1 MRQRDTMRRRIY
13 CGLCSDTDWVC
24 EDHIRTTWDAC
35 SCGGGGKPCEYG
47 CARINPPAKV
57 EQPDGM

>member
-13 CGLCSDTDWVC
+13 CGLCSDTGWVC

-35 SCGGGGKPCEYG
+35 SCGRGIDPSSAMLDG
-47 CARINPPAKV
+47 ARLK
-57 EQPDGM
+57 G